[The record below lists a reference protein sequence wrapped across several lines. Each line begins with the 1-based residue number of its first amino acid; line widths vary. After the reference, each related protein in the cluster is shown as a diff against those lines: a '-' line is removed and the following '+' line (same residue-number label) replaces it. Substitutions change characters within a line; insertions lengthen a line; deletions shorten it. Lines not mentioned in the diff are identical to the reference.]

1 MHYFAVNLGKFTP
14 DTFVRTLS
22 MASVTNIRHGT
33 VHKFQQSNERHAAA
47 AGPPAVLSQQSL
59 LLLGALLLINSI
71 DVEGAD
77 ESAF

>member
-14 DTFVRTLS
+14 DIFVHTLS
-22 MASVTNIRHGT
+22 MASVTNIRYGT

-47 AGPPAVLSQQSL
+47 APLAVLSQQSL
-59 LLLGALLLINSI
+59 LLLGGLLLINCI